1 MRKTLIVVVV
11 CIVVLMVGAFFTNE
25 LSKSRSFQFFGGLVT
40 EVATEEKV
48 VALTFDDGPGE
59 NTAEIIEVLGR
70 HEVVGTFYLTGREIE
85 QDIDAAIALVEAGH
99 EIGNHSFSHSRMVFK
114 SPSFVRGEI
123 EGTDKLIRQAGY
135 EGEIHFRPPY
145 GKRLLA
151 VPYFLWRDD
160 RKTILWSVEPESY
173 PEVAVDAGR
182 IADHVVENVEPGG
195 IILLH
200 VMYESRR
207 ESLEAVE
214 PIIVRLKAEGYRFV
228 TVSELLELGEG

>member
-1 MRKTLIVVVV
+1 MRKKVMVVVV
-11 CIVVLMVGAFFTNE
+11 CVVVLMAAVYFTNE

-40 EVATEEKV
+40 DVATEEKV

-59 NTAEIIEVLGR
+59 NTAEVIEVLGS
-70 HEVVGTFYLTGREIE
+70 HEVLGTFFLTGREIE
-85 QDIDAAIALVEAGH
+85 EDIDGAIALVEAGH

-114 SPSFVRGEI
+114 SPGFVRVEL
-123 EGTDKLIRQAGY
+123 EATDKLIRQAGY

-145 GKRLLA
+145 GRRLLA
-151 VPYFLWRDD
+151 VPYFLWRED

-173 PEVAVDAGR
+173 PEVSMDAGR
-182 IADHVVENVEPGG
+182 IADYVVENVEPGG

-200 VMYESRR
+200 VMYDSRR
-207 ESLEAVE
+207 ESLAAVE